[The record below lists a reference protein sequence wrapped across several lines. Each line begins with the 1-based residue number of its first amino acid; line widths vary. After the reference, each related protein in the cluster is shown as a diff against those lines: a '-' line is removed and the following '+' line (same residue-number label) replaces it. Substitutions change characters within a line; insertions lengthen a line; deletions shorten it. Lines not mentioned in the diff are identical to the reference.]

1 MVLEGACFLDV
12 RRKDELETIELSVF
26 ISTFYFVVLDFKN
39 YLKSIYKLAFEI
51 IKYTHFSK

>member
-1 MVLEGACFLDV
+1 MHV